1 MRAIDIKR
9 LEQVAKKYSEIETLL
24 DKIEKYT
31 YIHDEPFHKNI
42 SLNTI
47 INRMLRDVQNERLY
61 VERKIHAIK
70 EMNDEKAL
78 IISVIKYGEEDNIHE
93 TSGEV

>member
-1 MRAIDIKR
+1 MRAIDIRR

-31 YIHDEPFHKNI
+31 YIHDEPFHKNT

-47 INRMLRDVQNERLY
+47 IDGMIRDVQNERSY

-70 EMNDEKAL
+70 EMNDENAL
-78 IISVIKYGEEDNIHE
+78 IISVNYNKITTK
-93 TSGEV
+93 

>member
-1 MRAIDIKR
+1 MRAIDIRR

-47 INRMLRDVQNERLY
+47 IGGMLRDVQNERSY

-70 EMNDEKAL
+70 EMNDENAL
-78 IISVIKYGEEDNIHE
+78 IISVNNNKITTK
-93 TSGEV
+93 